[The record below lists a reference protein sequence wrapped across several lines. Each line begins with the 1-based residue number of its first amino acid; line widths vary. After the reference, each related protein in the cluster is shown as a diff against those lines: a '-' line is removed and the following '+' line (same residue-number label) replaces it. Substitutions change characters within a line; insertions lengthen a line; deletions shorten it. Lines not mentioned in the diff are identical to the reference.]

1 MSDDWPH
8 GWYSDE
14 PDRPGAGGQRPQPS
28 FTPNSPGSRGQRRR
42 TRGRGWYA
50 PGNAGGGGNRGR
62 PNGRAGPGPGDRAAW
77 PAQPPSRSW
86 TGGGGGA
93 RCRRWRVPAARRAP
107 VAAPAAH
114 PGHPGGAGR
123 ADRGGRRGGL
133 LQRELQADQGRRA
146 HSGVVHLGRDELADH
161 GVRQP
166 GRAEQ
171 EGREPARPRARHL
184 RQPFGHDPAPARA
197 GQRDPSDAG
206 QPAAGLL
213 RADPGARLQQA
224 QRGVRI
230 RRPEAAGADRAERH
244 RAARQPLHGHR
255 LRRAG
260 QRGQRRRRRARV
272 PARRR

>member
-1 MSDDWPH
+1 MTGHTGGTATSPAGPARVGSGRSRASRPTRRVRGASARRTPRTPRATRRGGNWDAPV
-8 GWYSDE
+8 GR
-14 PDRPGAGGQRPQPS
+14 RPGRMAGAAAVAILD
-28 FTPNSPGSRGQRRR
+28 RRR
-42 TRGRGWYA
+42 G
-50 PGNAGGGGNRGR
+50 
-62 PNGRAGPGPGDRAAW
+62 
-77 PAQPPSRSW
+77 
-86 TGGGGGA
+86 
-93 RCRRWRVPAARRAP
+93 RCRRRWWVPAARRAP

-114 PGHPGGAGR
+114 PGHPGGADR

-161 GVRQP
+161 GLRQP
-166 GRAEQ
+166 RRADQ

-224 QRGVRI
+224 QRGLRVR
-230 RRPEAAGADRAERH
+230 RAEAAGADRAERH
-244 RAARQPLHGHR
+244 RAAHQPLHGHR